1 MTPIISQ
8 RIALPIVLAVACLSC
23 GHLAVAQEQSIAVL
37 RHGVTT
43 PLTLPEYTSQ
53 GTPYASMKDLA
64 RQLGASLRVEGA
76 QAFFQ
81 LDGKQVAL
89 GLNDT
94 GVDDGTAS
102 FQLGKPVLAYESD
115 ALIAMEDVVP
125 FLRKT
130 FSFGTPDA
138 PPERS
143 ALSLPDDAS
152 MEDELESASVESIDT
167 EPLLE
172 MEAELSELES
182 IEIRPREEAEDTP
195 PTPAPTSLGSGDDF
209 LLAIDPGHGG
219 EDSGVQGPNGLQEKA
234 LCLEVAGHLSRI
246 LKEEYGIRSL
256 LTREE
261 DETLSAAVRQKRAT
275 KGGATLLLSIHGG
288 ASTAPAARGYQLFAH
303 HPKQSLSMDPK
314 PALDTAK
321 QLAAALDSA
330 TQQSPGPVREF
341 PLLIMR
347 DGNLP
352 CILVELGILTHPDDE
367 AQLSTPGYQ
376 QQLAAALAQ
385 GIATATG
392 RQATTRNAS

>member
-1 MTPIISQ
+1 MTPIKHL
-8 RIALPIVLAVACLSC
+8 RFALRALTVMTLLLCCFIAA
-23 GHLAVAQEQSIAVL
+23 GQEQSIAVL

-43 PLTLPEYTSQ
+43 PLTLPEYSSQ

-64 RQLGASLRVEGA
+64 RQLGASLRIEDA
-76 QAFFQ
+76 KAHFQ
-81 LDGKQVAL
+81 LEGKEVTL

-94 GVDDGTAS
+94 GVDGGTS
-102 FQLGKPVLAYESD
+102 PFQLENPVLAYEGD
-115 ALIAMEDVVP
+115 ALIAMADVVP
-125 FLRKT
+125 FLRNS

-152 MEDELESASVESIDT
+152 MEDELESTSLDTIET

-182 IEIRPREEAEDTP
+182 IEIRPREEQETP
-195 PTPAPTSLGSGDDF
+195 APTPAPTSLGSGNNF

-219 EDSGVQGPNGLQEKA
+219 EDGGVLGPNGLQEKT
-234 LCLEVAGHLSRI
+234 LCLDVARHLSRI
-246 LKEEYGIRSL
+246 LQEEYGIRSI

-261 DETLSAAVRQKRAT
+261 DETVSAAVRQKRAS
-275 KGGATLLLSIHGG
+275 KGAATLLLSIHGG

-303 HPKQSLSMDPK
+303 QPRQSLSMDPK
-314 PALDTAK
+314 PALDAAK
-321 QLAAALDSA
+321 QLASALDGA
-330 TQQSPGPVREF
+330 TQQAPRPVREI
-341 PLLIMR
+341 PLLVMR

-352 CILVELGILTHPDDE
+352 CILVELGNLAHPDDE
-367 AQLSTPGYQ
+367 AQLSSSGHQ
-376 QQLAAALAQ
+376 QRLAAALAR

-392 RQATTRNAS
+392 AQAATRNAS